1 MPDYDERDERQLEH
15 RLRRALRWMAEE
27 AEVPASS
34 PRGLVGT
41 AASRT
46 SAGESEP
53 TGEAGLYL
61 DEPTSASPGRRA
73 PRKLVLTAA
82 AAIVLVA
89 VGTSLALVASGGNTH
104 GSQSGGTS
112 GVPGSTDREQVVSAL
127 SATTSAG
134 NWDVSYTYGEV
145 SGSASTPTPTT
156 TSCPASQNAVCIVTP
171 GGGSVQDVTV
181 TGTGIIDVNPKAMVA
196 DADVSD
202 FGHVVLRVDSSQ
214 VWEILSGDSGGL
226 APDPGEEQT
235 MGQSLPGYAGLV
247 EGTLGTREGAVAM
260 LGIASPTG
268 YLELDEQAILGVT
281 PAGTGTVDG
290 QAVTQYK
297 VSVQPSELA
306 SDPTASP
313 QQVSAIRNVGHDG
326 PGGRRCT
333 GLHRP
338 VDQYL
343 PVLRRRFGQGPGRL
357 QQLRLCRHGPHAW
370 PDGFD
375 GPLGVREP
383 GHGRKRGDFV
393 DFHHDGTDHH
403 DIITTRCRRTG
414 SCRHCPNDDPGSE
427 RRNDHPVAASRR
439 LDHRRRAQRPW
450 GQSGSGDHGPR
461 GQRPRRSFCGR
472 PEWSGRLPV
481 ACCKFQGARAF
492 HCRPDDA
499 VAAPATS
506 SASLRSQ
513 TSVRPKPFGN
523 PADRST
529 GRRSGQSVHLVAL
542 ELHRIGSNVSDCR
555 WPTKSSSVAGH
566 GA

>member
-1 MPDYDERDERQLEH
+1 
-15 RLRRALRWMAEE
+15 MAEE

-46 SAGESEP
+46 SAGESDP
-53 TGEAGLYL
+53 NGEAGLYL

-145 SGSASTPTPTT
+145 SGSASTPTPTTASGSASTPTPTT

-313 QQVSAIRNVGHDG
+313 QQVSAIRAALAALDGVGMSATTDQVAVDAQGYIVQSISTYQFSDG
-326 PGGRRCT
+326 GSVRVQADFSNFGCAGTVLMPG
-333 GLHRP
+333 
-338 VDQYL
+338 Q
-343 PVLRRRFGQGPGRL
+343 
-357 QQLRLCRHGPHAW
+357 
-370 PDGFD
+370 
-375 GPLGVREP
+375 
-383 GHGRKRGDFV
+383 
-393 DFHHDGTDHH
+393 
-403 DIITTRCRRTG
+403 TG
-414 SCRHCPNDDPGSE
+414 STAPSAC
-427 RRNDHPVAASRR
+427 AS
-439 LDHRRRAQRPW
+439 
-450 GQSGSGDHGPR
+450 
-461 GQRPRRSFCGR
+461 
-472 PEWSGRLPV
+472 
-481 ACCKFQGARAF
+481 
-492 HCRPDDA
+492 PDTGGN
-499 VAAPATS
+499 VATS
-506 SASLRSQ
+506 STSTTTAPTTTTSSPQDAVVPGPVGTVPTTTPAPSGATTTPSLRAGASTIVAVPNVLGDSPAAATTALAASGLDVLFAGGQNGAVVSQ
-513 TSVRPKPFGN
+513 S
-523 PADRST
+523 PAANSRVPEHST
-529 GRRSGQSVHLVAL
+529 VVLTTQ
-542 ELHRIGSNVSDCR
+542 
-555 WPTKSSSVAGH
+555 
-566 GA
+566 